1 MSKEDELKNLREKEE
16 NNEGLWSGLSPE
28 EFLEQMFIRTDAD
41 GILYVPGFNAST
53 AFCAEDFSYRCKMKW
68 SYSDYE
74 RVLREY
80 HEIVTML
87 NDLRAKEDRLGR
99 PLAEH
104 LDVLSEAERRF
115 WNTYLRP
122 FSNADDWES
131 GIADISECVDI
142 VDDVRIL
149 SEKRGKGE
157 SLTDIERSY
166 LRDYLDV
173 SVSPEEKKALQR
185 FYDIRIREAEQRVG
199 SNIDAYNLIVR
210 VRRVNRLHKLEAP
223 QIIIEREAT
232 GLIETL
238 ALHRCGVRAE
248 NISDLVRL
256 RSELSDYLP
265 DDVLDAYTD
274 RVNANTRKSL
284 APLFIYLLLK
294 ERTSEG
300 HSMKQREILT
310 ALADRPYE
318 IVLERK
324 TLGRILHNLANSNL
338 GVRTDTK
345 RGSWF
350 EQ

>member
-1 MSKEDELKNLREKEE
+1 MERPVA
-16 NNEGLWSGLSPE
+16 GGISGADVHPHGS
-28 EFLEQMFIRTDAD
+28 D

-80 HEIVTML
+80 REIVAML
-87 NDLRAKEDRLGR
+87 NALRAKEDRLGS
-99 PLAEH
+99 PLAEQ
-104 LDVLSEAERRF
+104 LDVLNEAERRF

-157 SLTDIERSY
+157 SLTDVERSY

-210 VRRVNRLHKLEAP
+210 VRRVNMLQKLAAP
-223 QIIIEREAT
+223 QIIIERESAA
-232 GLIETL
+232 LIETL

-248 NISDLVRL
+248 KTSPT
-256 RSELSDYLP
+256 LS
-265 DDVLDAYTD
+265 VCA
-274 RVNANTRKSL
+274 ASC
-284 APLFIYLLLK
+284 
-294 ERTSEG
+294 RTIFPTMCST
-300 HSMKQREILT
+300 LT
-310 ALADRPYE
+310 PTASTSTPAKAWRRFLS
-318 IVLERK
+318 ICC
-324 TLGRILHNLANSNL
+324 
-338 GVRTDTK
+338 
-345 RGSWF
+345 
-350 EQ
+350 